1 MRLTRGPRWA
11 TKPSKHRSRTAE
23 EARIQ
28 ATFRAF
34 KAGLTG
40 QKGEGLVAAALL
52 ELGVPALHDVIVRD
66 SRGLTQIDHLVRTLD
81 GIVVLET
88 KHYGGIISGEVDG
101 QDWKQRFEGSPER
114 FVLPNPLRQNYRH
127 RVAVEA
133 LVATGAMSVR
143 AHVVATGKACFE
155 GELGEAIVPL
165 AALGHLMAVGRP
177 VSQQWLDTA
186 WHKLEVAALASPDLR
201 EAHRRKVSA
210 AVLKGP

>member
-1 MRLTRGPRWA
+1 MRLKRGPRRT
-11 TKPSKHRSRTAE
+11 TKPSGHSPRTAE

-40 QKGEGLVAAALL
+40 EKGEGLVAAALL
-52 ELGVPALHDVIVRD
+52 DLGVPALHDVILRD

-81 GIVVLET
+81 AIVVLET

-101 QDWKQRFEGSPER
+101 REWRQRFEGSPER
-114 FVLPNPLRQNYRH
+114 FMLPNPLRQNYQH
-127 RVAVEA
+127 QVAVEA
-133 LVATGAMSVR
+133 LVATGAVSVR

-155 GELGEAIVPL
+155 GELEEAIVPL
-165 AALGHLMAVGRP
+165 AALGRLMASGRP

-186 WHKLEVAALASPDLR
+186 WHKLEAAASASPELR
-201 EAHRRKVSA
+201 EAHRREVRA